1 MASSTGRSPAPR
13 STRPEGKS
21 MALTGQDILNAV
33 NKLPLP
39 QKIAVVAVVVVLVTA
54 GNWYFM
60 VDPKLTEITQKQG
73 QLRTLEDDLIQ
84 KQSIANNLAQFKH
97 EKEVLERRLAQA
109 LTELPNE
116 SNIDDLIK
124 SLSDIGIKSGLTIN
138 SIEPQAEQRQSF
150 YASIPIVMS
159 VTGNYHE
166 IGVFLD
172 SLSKLARIVNV
183 TNMRMGGAKMVNE
196 KLVVNA
202 NYIATTF
209 RFLPEANTPRPAK

>member
-1 MASSTGRSPAPR
+1 
-13 STRPEGKS
+13 
-21 MALTGQDILNAV
+21 MALTGQDVLNTV

-39 QKIAVVAVVVVLVTA
+39 QKIAVIAVAAVLITA
-54 GNWYFM
+54 GNWYFL
-60 VDPKLTEITQKQG
+60 VDPKLTEITQKQST
-73 QLRTLEDDLIQ
+73 LRTLEDELIQ

-116 SNIDDLIK
+116 ANIDDLIK

-138 SIEPQAEQRQSF
+138 SIEPQGEQRQSF

-172 SLSKLARIVNV
+172 ALSKLARIVNV
-183 TNMRMGGAKMVNE
+183 TNIKMNSAKVQND
-196 KLVVNA
+196 KLIVSASYV
-202 NYIATTF
+202 ATPL
-209 RFLPEANTPRPAK
+209 RFLPEANAPRAAK

>member
-1 MASSTGRSPAPR
+1 
-13 STRPEGKS
+13 
-21 MALTGQDILNAV
+21 
-33 NKLPLP
+33 
-39 QKIAVVAVVVVLVTA
+39 VVAGFVILLSA
-54 GNWYFM
+54 ANWYFFI
-60 VDPKLTEITQKQG
+60 DPMQTQIRVRQNS
-73 QLRTLEDDLIQ
+73 LRALEDELIQ

-97 EKEVLERRLAQA
+97 EKEILERRLAQA

-116 SNIDDLIK
+116 ANIDDLIR
-124 SLSDIGIKSGLTIN
+124 SLSEVGNKSGLTIN
-138 SIEPQAEQRQSF
+138 SIDPQAEQRQSF

-183 TNMRMGGAKMVNE
+183 TNIKMGGARITAE

-202 NYIATTF
+202 TYVATTF
-209 RFLPEANTPRPAK
+209 RFLPEATQPRPAK

>member
-1 MASSTGRSPAPR
+1 
-13 STRPEGKS
+13 
-21 MALTGQDILNAV
+21 MALTGQDVLNTV

-39 QKIAVVAVVVVLVTA
+39 QKIAVIAVAAVLITA
-54 GNWYFM
+54 GNWYFL
-60 VDPKLTEITQKQG
+60 VDPKLTEITQKQST
-73 QLRTLEDDLIQ
+73 LRTLEDELIQ

-97 EKEVLERRLAQA
+97 EKEVLEWRLAQA

-116 SNIDDLIK
+116 ANIDDLIK

-138 SIEPQAEQRQSF
+138 SIEPQGEQRQSF

-183 TNMRMGGAKMVNE
+183 TNIKMSGAKMVNE
-196 KLVVNA
+196 KLVVSA
-202 NYIATTF
+202 SYVATTF
-209 RFLPEANTPRPAK
+209 RFLPEAPKPAAPPGAAK

>member
-1 MASSTGRSPAPR
+1 
-13 STRPEGKS
+13 
-21 MALTGQDILNAV
+21 MALTGQDVLNTV
-33 NKLPLP
+33 NKMPLG
-39 QKIAVVAVVVVLVTA
+39 QKVGVVAGFVILLSAV
-54 GNWYFM
+54 NWYFFIEPM
-60 VDPKLTEITQKQG
+60 QTQITVRQS
-73 QLRTLEDDLIQ
+73 QLRQLEDELIQ

-97 EKEVLERRLAQA
+97 EKEILERRLAQA

-116 SNIDDLIK
+116 ANIDDLIR
-124 SLSDIGIKSGLTIN
+124 SLSEIGTKSGLTIN
-138 SIEPQAEQRQSF
+138 SIDPQGEQRQSF

-183 TNMRMGGAKMVNE
+183 TNIKMMQPRITAE

-202 NYIATTF
+202 TYVATTF
-209 RFLPEANTPRPAK
+209 RFLPEATQPRPAK